1 RRVGSNPTSRP
12 RSCSG
17 LVLQS
22 GLLLCVRRLPG
33 PDCEGYN
40 YSSDQLVRRMS
51 VDRVGIYDAK
61 ARLSE
66 LIAEVA
72 RGGEVVITKRGK
84 AVARLVP
91 PASPRKDAPA
101 RAARRIR
108 ALSERLNIRRVD
120 VRELIGE
127 GRD

>member
-1 RRVGSNPTSRP
+1 
-12 RSCSG
+12 
-17 LVLQS
+17 
-22 GLLLCVRRLPG
+22 
-33 PDCEGYN
+33 
-40 YSSDQLVRRMS
+40 M
-51 VDRVGIYDAK
+51 DRVGIYDAK

-72 RGGEVVITKRGK
+72 KGGEVVITRRGK

-91 PASPRKDAPA
+91 AEPPRKSGPA

-108 ALSERLNIRRVD
+108 ALCERLDLGKVDIRK
-120 VRELIGE
+120 LIEE

>member
-1 RRVGSNPTSRP
+1 
-12 RSCSG
+12 
-17 LVLQS
+17 
-22 GLLLCVRRLPG
+22 
-33 PDCEGYN
+33 
-40 YSSDQLVRRMS
+40 M
-51 VDRVGIYDAK
+51 DRVGIYEAK

-72 RGGEVVITKRGK
+72 KGGEVVITKRGK

-91 PASPRKDAPA
+91 PEVPRRGAPA

-108 ALSERLNIRRVD
+108 ALCERLNIRRVRI
-120 VRELIGE
+120 RELIEE